1 MNLPEFHTQ
10 HVLLGYS
17 SEIDRSLFQQ
27 VVNDLP
33 FLVHM
38 SSANTCSDIKDILD
52 RQAAPP
58 DLLVLDLELSDS
70 NGLECLQEI
79 KGNKKCVS
87 LPVVI
92 YATTSY
98 PAAINQLYENGAH
111 LYIYKTKDTF
121 AFIKSIQHLLSI
133 NWKVNIGQPP
143 REEFV
148 LTL

>member
-27 VVNDLP
+27 VVNDMP
-33 FLVHM
+33 FLVHL
-38 SSANTCSDIKDILD
+38 SSANTCSDIKDMLD
-52 RQAAPP
+52 RQGALP

-111 LYIYKTKDTF
+111 LYIYKTKDAF
-121 AFIKSIQHLLSI
+121 AFKKSIQHLLSI

-148 LTL
+148 LAV

>member
-10 HVLLGYS
+10 HVLVGYS
-17 SEIDRSLFQQ
+17 SQFDLSLFQE
-27 VVNDLP
+27 VVNNLP
-33 FLVHM
+33 FLVHL
-38 SSANTCSDIKDILD
+38 STSDNCSDVIVRLD
-52 RQAAPP
+52 QQRP
-58 DLLVLDLELSDS
+58 DLLILDLELSDR
-70 NGLECLQEI
+70 NGLECLREI

-111 LYIYKTKDTF
+111 LYIYKTEDTF
-121 AFIKSIQHLLSI
+121 AFKRSIQHLLSV
-133 NWKVNIGQPP
+133 NWKVYIGQPP

-148 LTL
+148 LAL